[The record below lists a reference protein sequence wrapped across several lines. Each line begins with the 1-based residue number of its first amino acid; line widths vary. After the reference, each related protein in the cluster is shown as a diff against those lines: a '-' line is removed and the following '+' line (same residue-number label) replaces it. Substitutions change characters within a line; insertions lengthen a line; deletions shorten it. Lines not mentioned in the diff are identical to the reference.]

1 MLGSWFGFRRSIR
14 IIILTAFFVTAAKA
28 YSVFIRQNRRQVAFK
43 HFVVTENDGFIDVE
57 SSTSN
62 ANTSPSRG
70 AQGSAMRNLIE
81 MAQLAQPDNGYARSP
96 FFEPDVTGV
105 DRSIDCAVHYS
116 VSLDDEEEYY
126 IATPYDHEVA
136 LCEESLDDGTI
147 RIVDPASAEMKELF
161 EIPAS
166 ILKDMF
172 GTNLVL
178 LKTPRTLTVIG
189 DLNRICQSIRDGK
202 PIDDYLD
209 KEFVNPYAKNSGKES
224 ILENKE
230 DNIRDDETDDQENV
244 AERLFSFEHEGRV
257 YSLIRMLDQTIFVGK
272 DDPASPAPRRLLLTS
287 KESEKIIP
295 QITKLFKAELA
306 DLGIK
311 YN

>member
-1 MLGSWFGFRRSIR
+1 
-14 IIILTAFFVTAAKA
+14 
-28 YSVFIRQNRRQVAFK
+28 
-43 HFVVTENDGFIDVE
+43 
-57 SSTSN
+57 
-62 ANTSPSRG
+62 
-70 AQGSAMRNLIE
+70 
-81 MAQLAQPDNGYARSP
+81 
-96 FFEPDVTGV
+96 
-105 DRSIDCAVHYS
+105 
-116 VSLDDEEEYY
+116 
-126 IATPYDHEVA
+126 
-136 LCEESLDDGTI
+136 
-147 RIVDPASAEMKELF
+147 MKELF

-189 DLNRICQSIRDGK
+189 DLDRICQSIRDGN

-209 KEFVNPYAKNSGKES
+209 KEFVNPYTKNSGKES
-224 ILENKE
+224 SLENKE
-230 DNIRDDETDDQENV
+230 DNVRDDDETDDQENA

-295 QITKLFKAELA
+295 QITKLFKEELD
-306 DLGIK
+306 DLGIN

>member
-1 MLGSWFGFRRSIR
+1 MLGCCFGSWRLLSI
-14 IIILTAFFVTAAKA
+14 ISLAAFLVTAAKA
-28 YSVFIRQNRRQVAFK
+28 YSIIIRSRRQVALKYFAVK
-43 HFVVTENDGFIDVE
+43 ENDNFIDVE
-57 SSTSN
+57 SSTAK
-62 ANTSPSRG
+62 ANTSRG
-70 AQGSAMRNLIE
+70 SQGSVMRNLIE
-81 MAQLAQPDNGYARSP
+81 MAQLAQPDSSYARSP

-105 DRSIDCAVHYS
+105 DKSIDCAVHYC

-126 IATPYDHEVA
+126 VATPFDHEVA
-136 LCEESLDDGTI
+136 ICEESLQDGTI
-147 RIVDPASAEMKELF
+147 RIVDPASTEMKELF

-189 DLNRICQSIRDGK
+189 DLDRICQNIQDGK

-209 KEFVNPYAKNSGKES
+209 KEFVNPYAKNSGEEPIVQK
-224 ILENKE
+224 KE
-230 DNIRDDETDDQENV
+230 DNVKDEETDDQENA
-244 AERLFSFEHEGRV
+244 AERLFSFEHEGRL
-257 YSLIRMLDQTIFVGK
+257 YSLIRMLEQTIFVGK
-272 DDPASPAPRRLLLTS
+272 DDPASPAPRRLLLTP

-295 QITKLFKAELA
+295 QITKLFKKELD
-306 DLGIK
+306 DLGIS